1 MKEGGVDTG
10 QLKHVGRVDGD
21 DEARSNAD
29 EPVGVLGSLVGTGPW
44 CGMSATSDDG
54 GQWFL

>member
-10 QLKHVGRVDGD
+10 QLKHVGRVDDD
-21 DEARSNAD
+21 DEAESDAD
-29 EPVGVLGSLVGTGPW
+29 EPVGVLGSLV
-44 CGMSATSDDG
+44 SATSRDG